1 MNVFKQSLCAA
12 ALSSLCFHASATS
25 VDTAQSVQSKTNS
38 ASAAS
43 QQRVDKSA
51 EQSIKLNAEIEQ
63 LQQEVKNLQVYQD
76 HLNALV
82 VSQEQEVSSL
92 EGQIDEI
99 KSTRQGVVPLMYQMI
114 EGLKQNL
121 AQDVPIKPVQR
132 AERIAKLE
140 DMMVRADIA
149 DAEKYRRILEA
160 YQIELDYGTKLG
172 LYQGQIS
179 ADGKQLEV
187 DVLHMGRLALVARS
201 LNGQNFWSWDANNRS
216 WQPLESTMK
225 TELDKAYSI
234 AAQQTAPS
242 LVTLPVSLV
251 AQSEQVEEK

>member
-1 MNVFKQSLCAA
+1 MFKTPI
-12 ALSSLCFHASATS
+12 ALGLLIALPFSAMASDLTN
-25 VDTAQSVQSKTNS
+25 AQSVQSKTNAS
-38 ASAAS
+38 SAAS
-43 QQRVDKSA
+43 QQRIDKSA
-51 EQSIKLNAEIEQ
+51 EQSIKFQAEIEQ

-121 AQDVPIKPVQR
+121 AQDVPIKPEQR
-132 AERIAKLE
+132 AERIAKL
-140 DMMVRADIA
+140 DSMMTRADIA

-172 LYQGQIS
+172 LYQGQITTH
-179 ADGKQLEV
+179 DKQLEV
-187 DVLHMGRLALVARS
+187 DILHMGRLSLIARS
-201 LNGQNFWSWDANNRS
+201 LNGLNYWSWNANQRE
-216 WQPLESTMK
+216 WQSLDSSLK

-251 AQSEQVEEK
+251 TSTSQQEEQ

>member
-1 MNVFKQSLCAA
+1 MFKTPITLGLLV
-12 ALSSLCFHASATS
+12 ALPFSAMASELTN
-25 VDTAQSVQSKTNS
+25 AQSVQSKTNAS
-38 ASAAS
+38 SAAS
-43 QQRVDKSA
+43 QKRVDKSA

-172 LYQGQIS
+172 LYQGQIN

-187 DVLHMGRLALVARS
+187 DVLHMGRLALIARS
-201 LNGQNFWSWDANNRS
+201 LNGLNFWSWDANNRS
-216 WQPLESTMK
+216 WQPLDSAMK
-225 TELDKAYSI
+225 TDLDKAYSI

-242 LVTLPVSLV
+242 LVTLPVSLI
-251 AQSEQVEEK
+251 AQSEEK